1 MPIDIFPPTQPHQDV
16 QIIGD
21 TISLH
26 RLRNAIDKSL
36 KAGSS
41 DVEDFDSEGE
51 SLTIKILLM
60 SSDEMS
66 KLPSHYRW

>member
-26 RLRNAIDKSL
+26 RLRNAIDKAL
-36 KAGSS
+36 KTGSGE
-41 DVEDFDSEGE
+41 VEDFDSEGE
-51 SLTIKILLM
+51 SLEIKILLM
-60 SSDEMS
+60 TSEEMS
-66 KLPSHYRW
+66 RLPSHYRW